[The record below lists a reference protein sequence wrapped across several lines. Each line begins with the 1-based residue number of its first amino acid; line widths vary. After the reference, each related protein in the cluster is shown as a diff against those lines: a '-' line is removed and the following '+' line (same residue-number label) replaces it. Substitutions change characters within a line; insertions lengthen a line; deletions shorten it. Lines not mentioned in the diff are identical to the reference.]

1 MASGDMALKLFNSL
15 TRKKEEFKPLQKGKV
30 GFYSCGP
37 TVYDYAHIGNLRA
50 FLFADLLKRWLR
62 AKGFK
67 VTHVMNLTDVDD
79 KTIKRSQDEDLPLK
93 EVTDRYAEAFFEDLR
108 TLNIEPADI
117 YPRATEHIADM
128 VALVKSLKE
137 RGLAYQ
143 GPGGSWYYDISK
155 FKRYGRLSKIK
166 PAELKAGAS
175 GSVIEDS
182 YGRENVQDFALWKAW
197 TEDDGD
203 VFWETEL
210 GKGRPGWHIEC
221 SAMSTKHLGETF
233 DIHSGGEDLKFPHHE
248 NEIAQSEG
256 ATGRPFVSY
265 WMHNAFLL
273 VDGKKMSK
281 SLGNFYTLRD
291 VLSKGAD
298 PKAVRWLLMSAHYRE
313 PLNFTFKALD
323 GAKKTVDGLLDFM
336 DRLKETKASGKY
348 NEDLSK
354 VVKAAAEDFGSSM
367 DDDLNIPEALTAV
380 FKIVSEANKAL
391 DKGQMDNRNKKEIL
405 DAMEGFD
412 RVLGV
417 LRREI
422 VSIPENVKA
431 LAEQREAARKKKDW
445 KNADELRA
453 QIAAKGWVV
462 EDTPEGYRLRKT

>member
-1 MASGDMALKLFNSL
+1 MTLRLFNSL

-62 AKGFK
+62 AKDFK

-79 KTIKRSQDEDLPLK
+79 KTIKRSQDEGLPLK
-93 EVTDRYAEAFFEDLR
+93 EVTDCYAEAFFEDLR

-117 YPRATEHIADM
+117 YPRATEHIVDM
-128 VALVKSLKE
+128 VALVKSLQE

-155 FKRYGRLSKIK
+155 FTRYGRLSKIK

-197 TEDDGD
+197 TSDDGD

-221 SAMSTKHLGETF
+221 SAMSTKHLGNTF

-256 ATGRPFVSY
+256 ATGRPFVKY
-265 WMHNAFLL
+265 WMHNAFLM

-291 VLSKGAD
+291 VLAKGAD
-298 PKAVRWLLMSAHYRE
+298 PKAVRWLLMSAQYRE
-313 PLNFTFKALD
+313 SLNFTFKALD

-336 DRLKETKASGKY
+336 DRVKEAKAAGKY

-354 VVKAAAEDFGSSM
+354 AVKAAVEDFEASM

-380 FKIVSEANKAL
+380 FALVAEANKAL
-391 DKGQMDNRNKKEIL
+391 DKGEMDNHNKKEVL

-412 RVLGV
+412 NVLGV

-445 KNADELRA
+445 KKADELRA
-453 QIAAKGWVV
+453 QIAAKGWAV
-462 EDTPEGYRLRKT
+462 EDTAEGYRLRKT

>member
-1 MASGDMALKLFNSL
+1 MTLRLFNSL

-67 VTHVMNLTDVDD
+67 ATHVMNLTDVDD
-79 KTIKRSQDEDLPLK
+79 KTIKRSQDEGLPLK

-108 TLNIEPADI
+108 TLSIEPADI

-128 VALVKSLKE
+128 VALVRSLQE

-197 TEDDGD
+197 TPDDGD

-256 ATGRPFVSY
+256 ASGRPFVNY
-265 WMHNAFLL
+265 WLHNAFLM

-291 VLSKGAD
+291 VLAKGAD
-298 PKAVRWLLMSAHYRE
+298 PKAVRWLLMSAQYRE
-313 PLNFTFKALD
+313 PLNFTFNALD

-336 DRLKETKASGKY
+336 DRLKEA
-348 NEDLSK
+348 
-354 VVKAAAEDFGSSM
+354 KAAGKHNEAVSKATKESIEGFEAAM
-367 DDDLNIPEALTAV
+367 DDDLNVPVALKAV
-380 FKIVSEANKAL
+380 FKLVSETNKAL
-391 DKGQMDNRNKKEIL
+391 DKGGMDNHNKKEVL

-412 RVLGV
+412 SVLGV
-417 LRREI
+417 LRREAI
-422 VSIPENVKA
+422 EAPAEVKA
-431 LAEQREAARKKKDW
+431 LAAEREKARKAKQWKK
-445 KNADELRA
+445 ADELRA

-462 EDTPEGYRLRKT
+462 EDMPEGYRLRKT